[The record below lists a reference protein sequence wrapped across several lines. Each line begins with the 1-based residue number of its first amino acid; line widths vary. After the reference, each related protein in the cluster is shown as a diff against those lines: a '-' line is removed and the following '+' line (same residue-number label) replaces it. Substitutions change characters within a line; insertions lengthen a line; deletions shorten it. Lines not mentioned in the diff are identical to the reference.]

1 MAASTASKAAKTTR
15 AKRRTEQPRVP
26 WTQAAPPL
34 GYGREEFRFTLIR
47 SQRRLPALN
56 IDPFIVHAN
65 WERSSTGRTGE
76 INFHR
81 PLSARGA
88 SEIAHGDVVRCE
100 ISRWGRGNWRRLW
113 QMTVQTPSHDIV
125 GGLLS
130 LALATQLAPA
140 LKSKAAFKFRRDKQ
154 HPRGWTATEITRA
167 ICKRFRI
174 PVGQVSASTFRNIKF
189 VERSVSPVDAIV
201 KAWARERTHTGRRF
215 DVDISTGVLNVTELR
230 RPKYM
235 LLIGAAI
242 TDATIEHRTAG
253 VTSALVVTATRV
265 AKGSRKKTRLRV
277 KVTDAARMKRY
288 GYIVQTVKAPAGID
302 TLAELRKYA
311 KGRLARMHEPRQAIT
326 FSHPGLPWIERGD
339 AITLDLPEDGLR
351 QLVYVTAV
359 RHDLSAGSYD
369 MQVTVRWTDPW
380 LADEK
385 ARRVAQKKAAA
396 ARRRGRHGATA
407 AAPKKPAKARTRG
420 DT

>member
-1 MAASTASKAAKTTR
+1 MASTAEKAAKTTK
-15 AKRRTEQPRVP
+15 AMRRTEQPRNP
-26 WTQAAPPL
+26 WTVPAPPL
-34 GYGREEFRFTLIR
+34 GYGREEFRFTLLR

-56 IDPFIVHAN
+56 IDAFVEHAN

-76 INFHR
+76 INFRR

-100 ISRWGRGNWRRLW
+100 LARWGQGNWRRLW

-125 GGLLS
+125 GGLISLS
-130 LALATQLAPA
+130 LVTQLDPA

-154 HPRGWTATEITRA
+154 HPKGWTATQITRA
-167 ICKRFRI
+167 VCKRFRI
-174 PVGQVSASTFRNIKF
+174 PVGHVSASTFRHVKF
-189 VERSVSPVDAIV
+189 MEHSVSPVDAIV
-201 KAWARERTHTGRRF
+201 KAWASERRHTGRRF
-215 DVDISTGVLNVTELR
+215 DVDVSTGVLNVTELR

-253 VTSALVVTATRV
+253 VTSALIVTASRA

-288 GYIVQTVKAPAGID
+288 GYIVQTVKAPAGLD

-311 KGRLARMHEPRQAIT
+311 KGRLARMHEPRRTIEFT
-326 FSHPGLPWIERGD
+326 HPGLPWVDRGD
-339 AITLDLPEDGLR
+339 AVMLDLPEDGLR
-351 QLVYVTAV
+351 QLVYVTVV

-369 MQVTVRWTDPW
+369 MNVTVNWTDPW
-380 LADEK
+380 RADEK

-396 ARRRGRHGATA
+396 ARRRGRRGAPPA
-407 AAPKKPAKARTRG
+407 AAKKPAKARTRG
-420 DT
+420 HA